1 MEKVHAKW
9 KITRHSALAPKDTKL
24 RTINAWILMNATT
37 PIDLVIA
44 QPFVKILWEVS
55 PAHVLQVWWE
65 KPSRVK
71 VDVVPLRNVILMRNA
86 QIALYAA
93 KENVKMLAIK
103 LVELM
108 QNVPPK
114 LTDPLADVP
123 SKLPGI
129 LSRNVFNWNVRWV
142 MTVLLMRLVLIKNA

>member
-1 MEKVHAKW
+1 M
-9 KITRHSALAPKDTKL
+9 
-24 RTINAWILMNATT
+24 
-37 PIDLVIA
+37 
-44 QPFVKILWEVS
+44 
-55 PAHVLQVWWE
+55 
-65 KPSRVK
+65 
-71 VDVVPLRNVILMRNA
+71 DVVPLRNVILMRNA